1 MSKHTSIVQIV
12 KTVISEQVGVSKD
25 ILELD
30 SEPSNIPTWDSLAN
44 TMIFLEIKKIINTDL
59 EFEEYLECKNI
70 GDLINKLIGDN

>member
-1 MSKHTSIVQIV
+1 MSKRTSIVQIV

-30 SEPSNIPTWDSLAN
+30 SEPSTIPTWDSLAN
-44 TMIFLEIKKIINTDL
+44 TMIFLEIKKVINTDL

-70 GDLINKLIGDN
+70 GDLINTLIGDN